1 MRIFRIAF
9 GIALFLFT
17 VVLKAQDHPI
27 LSYFKGEV
35 YGNQV
40 VLTWNISGGNNC
52 NGITIYRSSDSINY
66 SEIGSIPGICGALDE
81 DEPYR
86 FSDENPA
93 ENKLNYYKLKLGNQG
108 FTTPLSVLF
117 YKTQES
123 GFVFFPNPSSD
134 EISVFVNGFYQNST
148 IVIYD
153 VSGKKVSEQKVIPGT
168 LMQFTPVQFE
178 SGNYIIQLVD
188 GNSVIGSQKMIRI
201 D

>member
-1 MRIFRIAF
+1 MKIFRIGL
-9 GIALFLFT
+9 GIALFLFAME
-17 VVLKAQDHPI
+17 LKAQDHPI
-27 LSYFKGEV
+27 LSYFKAEV

-40 VLTWNISGGNNC
+40 VLTWNISSGNNC
-52 NGITIYRSSDSINY
+52 NGITIYHSSDSINY
-66 SEIGSIPGICGALDE
+66 SEIGNIPGICGALDE

-86 FSDENPA
+86 FTDENPT

-108 FTTPLSVLF
+108 FTTPLAIL
-117 YKTQES
+117 YYETQES

-134 EISVFVNGFYQNST
+134 EISVFVNGYYQNSS

-153 VSGKKVSEQKVIPGT
+153 ASGKKVIEQNVTPGT
-168 LMQFTPVQFE
+168 LVQFTPYQFE

-188 GNSVIGSQKMIRI
+188 GNSVIGSQKMFRI